1 MKNPFDDYL
10 DLLDQIR
17 TALEQLSGLA
27 KEKAA
32 AVRNDDLIRLD
43 NIMKQEQAVA
53 LTFRGLEQ
61 KQSTLLN
68 TIGLKGVPLS
78 ALAEQFP
85 PKMRLDAK
93 QRIEKLQT
101 QYQIYKTCSEVAR
114 NTLECNLHLIEKVL
128 ASANIPADNGPGYQA
143 RDPEIPAAMKTDFR
157 A

>member
-32 AVRNDDLIRLD
+32 AVRNDDLIHLD

-61 KQSTLLN
+61 RQSTLLN

-128 ASANIPADNGPGYQA
+128 ASANIPADNGPGYQS
-143 RDPEIPAAMKTDFR
+143 REPEIPSAMKTDFR